1 MNGNRSTLCAALLTG
16 LAVLLLGGCG
26 FGYGASTNPR
36 DQFPPPSAKTLDAM
50 ERAPFPVYWL
60 GRHFHGMA
68 LSSAEIDSE
77 QAIVRYGPLG
87 RCDWFDGCGAP
98 PLSIFSRPH
107 TEDPFL
113 PPSRHSKR
121 VCWRHLRGAAVLT
134 CHESNEF
141 FLYSGRGE
149 IGVMFEVE
157 PLTSSE
163 VINALRPLNPVAG
176 SSRLLP
182 PPAPLECR
190 QFRGVVRWFVVFAQ
204 RHFGPRHCA
213 RYPLY
218 SKTR

>member
-1 MNGNRSTLCAALLTG
+1 
-16 LAVLLLGGCG
+16 
-26 FGYGASTNPR
+26 
-36 DQFPPPSAKTLDAM
+36 M

-77 QAIVRYGPLG
+77 QAVVRYGPLG

-113 PPSRHSKR
+113 PPSRHSKG

-134 CHESNEF
+134 CHESSEF
-141 FLYSGRGE
+141 DLYSGRGE
-149 IGVMFEVE
+149 VGLMYDFELQ
-157 PLTSSE
+157 LTNSE
-163 VINALRPLNPVAG
+163 VIHALRPLNPVAG

-213 RYPLY
+213 RYPRY